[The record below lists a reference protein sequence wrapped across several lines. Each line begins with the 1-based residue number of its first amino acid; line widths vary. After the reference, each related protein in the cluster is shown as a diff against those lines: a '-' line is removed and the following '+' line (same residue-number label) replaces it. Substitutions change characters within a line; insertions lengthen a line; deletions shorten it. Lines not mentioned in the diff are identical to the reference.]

1 MVSTA
6 QTGRPWPATRSTTW
20 LRAPEA
26 TRNLECGCQLPG
38 CGEMRL
44 FARRQG
50 RGIGWGWEVRATPL
64 LGEPSQRRGREGRRA
79 KSLLFMT
86 PAVIL
91 GGMPL
96 KRCRRN
102 S

>member
-64 LGEPSQRRGREGRRA
+64 LGEPSQRRGRGRGRSRA
-79 KSLLFMT
+79 LSEQGWGRGEVRGRGL
-86 PAVIL
+86 
-91 GGMPL
+91 
-96 KRCRRN
+96 
-102 S
+102 